1 MPSVAED
8 LGGGGGEVVEVEGE
22 FGVLG
27 EMLSGGVRKPHQA
40 LKVNKRARMLTKTL
54 GRAIRQALHT
64 VQIELMLTLT
74 ETLSRRVGETC

>member
-27 EMLSGGVRKPHQA
+27 E
-40 LKVNKRARMLTKTL
+40 TF
-54 GRAIRQALHT
+54 
-64 VQIELMLTLT
+64 
-74 ETLSRRVGETC
+74 SRRQ